1 MINREELEK
10 QAIEAVC
17 ACRYYDLADT
27 VTETPDEDLLSIV
40 NHTNKCEICGK

>member
-1 MINREELEK
+1 MTDREELEK

-17 ACRYYDLADT
+17 ACRYYDLVDT
-27 VTETPDEDLLSIV
+27 LEETPDKDLVSIV